1 MKRYVITNII
11 PIKGRKVELYS
22 IQAES
27 KEDAERKFIK
37 GDTGYFLHS
46 EYEDLVNMK
55 ILQKIQI
62 NVNLQKQTKCN
73 EKI

>member
-27 KEDAERKFIK
+27 KEDAERKFTN
-37 GDTGYFLHS
+37 GDSGYFLHS
-46 EYEDLVNMK
+46 EYEDLIEDIDECKSLEIDEM
-55 ILQKIQI
+55 
-62 NVNLQKQTKCN
+62 
-73 EKI
+73 

>member
-27 KEDAERKFIK
+27 KEDAECKFIK
-37 GDTGYFLHS
+37 GDSGYFLHS
-46 EYEDLVNMK
+46 EYEDL
-55 ILQKIQI
+55 IED
-62 NVNLQKQTKCN
+62 TDKCKSL
-73 EKI
+73 EIDEM

>member
-27 KEDAERKFIK
+27 KEDAELKFIK
-37 GDTGYFLHS
+37 GDSGYFLHS
-46 EYEDLVNMK
+46 EYEDLIEDADGCKSLEIDEM
-55 ILQKIQI
+55 
-62 NVNLQKQTKCN
+62 
-73 EKI
+73 

>member
-37 GDTGYFLHS
+37 VDSGYFLHS
-46 EYEDLVNMK
+46 EYEDL
-55 ILQKIQI
+55 IED
-62 NVNLQKQTKCN
+62 TDKCKSL
-73 EKI
+73 EIDEM

>member
-27 KEDAERKFIK
+27 KEDAGRKFIK

-46 EYEDLVNMK
+46 EYEDLIEDADGCKSLEIDEM
-55 ILQKIQI
+55 
-62 NVNLQKQTKCN
+62 
-73 EKI
+73 

>member
-27 KEDAERKFIK
+27 KEDSERKFTN
-37 GDTGYFLHS
+37 GDSGYFLHS
-46 EYEDLVNMK
+46 EYEDL
-55 ILQKIQI
+55 IED
-62 NVNLQKQTKCN
+62 TDKCKSL
-73 EKI
+73 EIDEM

>member
-27 KEDAERKFIK
+27 KEDAKRKFIK
-37 GDTGYFLHS
+37 GDSGYFIHS
-46 EYEDLVNMK
+46 VYEDLVED
-55 ILQKIQI
+55 I
-62 NVNLQKQTKCN
+62 NECKSL
-73 EKI
+73 EIDEI

>member
-37 GDTGYFLHS
+37 GDSGYFLHS
-46 EYEDLVNMK
+46 EYEDL
-55 ILQKIQI
+55 I
-62 NVNLQKQTKCN
+62 
-73 EKI
+73 EYR

>member
-37 GDTGYFLHS
+37 DDSGYFLHS
-46 EYEDLVNMK
+46 EYEDL
-55 ILQKIQI
+55 IED
-62 NVNLQKQTKCN
+62 TDKCKSL
-73 EKI
+73 EIDEM

>member
-37 GDTGYFLHS
+37 GDS
-46 EYEDLVNMK
+46 
-55 ILQKIQI
+55 
-62 NVNLQKQTKCN
+62 
-73 EKI
+73 

>member
-37 GDTGYFLHS
+37 GDTGYFLYS
-46 EYEDLVNMK
+46 EYEDLIEDADGCKSLEIDEM
-55 ILQKIQI
+55 
-62 NVNLQKQTKCN
+62 
-73 EKI
+73 